1 MMQDNGHWA
10 HPENVVIACL
20 SDPSEEIRRK
30 GVQFIRQAR
39 QAFDKEEDVRKFV
52 PPKINFESN
61 RFCDLVDLDSAEKQS
76 HQ

>member
-1 MMQDNGHWA
+1 MS
-10 HPENVVIACL
+10 VSV
-20 SDPSEEIRRK
+20 IRRK

-61 RFCDLVDLDSAEKQS
+61 RFCDLVDLHSAEKNRTTSDQGPAR
-76 HQ
+76 